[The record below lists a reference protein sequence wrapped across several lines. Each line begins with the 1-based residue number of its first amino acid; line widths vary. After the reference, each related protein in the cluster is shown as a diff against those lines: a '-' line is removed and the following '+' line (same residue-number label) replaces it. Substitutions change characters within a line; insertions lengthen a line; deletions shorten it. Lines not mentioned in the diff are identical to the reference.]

1 MSLTWTADLDT
12 GIAVIDDQHRRLVD
26 YVNQLETVHSKGDLP
41 TVGHV
46 LDDLVDYT
54 LSHFAFEETL
64 LEESGYAYL
73 KAHKRVHQLFTRR
86 VEEYRER
93 FKRGEDVSAEIH
105 RLLSSWLL
113 NHIKH
118 DDADYV
124 ATVSPQIK
132 DTLDEQKNAGW
143 LARTLGRF
151 F

>member
-1 MSLTWTADLDT
+1 MSLTWTPDLDT

-26 YVNQLETVHSKGDLP
+26 YVNQLETVRSQGDLP
-41 TVGHV
+41 TVGRV

-54 LSHFAFEETL
+54 ISHFAFEETL

-93 FKRGEDVSAEIH
+93 FKRGEDVGSEIH

-118 DDADYV
+118 DDGDYV

-132 DTLDEQKNAGW
+132 ETLDEQKNAGW
-143 LARTLGRF
+143 LTRALGRF